1 MSDRTKEEII
11 ENINHIVA
19 NNIQPGVEMHGGV
32 VKLKDFDMETGVA
45 LMLMSGA
52 CSGCA
57 SSSVTLKLG
66 VENMLK
72 HYVPEVNAIVGED
85 DEKAVEQGYSPFVPS
100 NQYTEEET
108 ESERLQKQLEPI
120 DAIDNVDGTTEL
132 DKIDSLTTENNK
144 K

>member
-32 VKLKDFDMETGVA
+32 VKLKDFDMESGVA

-57 SSSVTLKLG
+57 SSSITLKLG

-72 HYVPEVNAIVGED
+72 HYVPEVNAVEGVD
-85 DEKAVEQGYSPFVPS
+85 DPEYNDPYYKEMPAYNSWENPGKSYDEMLDEMEEIEKKDKPNE
-100 NQYTEEET
+100 N
-108 ESERLQKQLEPI
+108 
-120 DAIDNVDGTTEL
+120 DG
-132 DKIDSLTTENNK
+132 S
-144 K
+144 

>member
-72 HYVPEVNAIVGED
+72 HYVPEVNAVEGVDDPEYNDPYYKEMPAYNSWENPGKSYDEILDEMEQIEKED
-85 DEKAVEQGYSPFVPS
+85 KPNE
-100 NQYTEEET
+100 N
-108 ESERLQKQLEPI
+108 
-120 DAIDNVDGTTEL
+120 DG
-132 DKIDSLTTENNK
+132 S
-144 K
+144 

>member
-45 LMLMSGA
+45 LMLMSGG

-72 HYVPEVNAIVGED
+72 HYVPEVNAVEGVD
-85 DEKAVEQGYSPFVPS
+85 DPEYNDPYYKEMPAYNSWENPGKSYDEMLDEMEQVEKKDKPDE
-100 NQYTEEET
+100 N
-108 ESERLQKQLEPI
+108 
-120 DAIDNVDGTTEL
+120 DG
-132 DKIDSLTTENNK
+132 S
-144 K
+144 